1 MEMLPLE
8 IEAMLKAH
16 PLANISMLGFFS
28 KHQPLQILQHGKSVM
43 AKGRSDEDWWYLSL
57 QKSKDFDWF
66 LEQTDVND
74 RYIATIDDEI
84 LAMVKK
90 RFTCKWVLS
99 CDRLYLPNEVKLPE
113 TYIDV
118 SNVLQSEAEHLYLNS
133 NYKAY
138 TSVDYIK
145 EQIAQGPSSACRVDG
160 VLAGWVLTH
169 DDSAMGML
177 HVLDVY
183 RRRGIANAL
192 VIDLVKKIRALGLT
206 PFTYVEPSN
215 KASMNL
221 VKSLGFVVDKP
232 IHWVN
237 IDR

>member
-1 MEMLPLE
+1 MGMLPIE
-8 IEAMLKAH
+8 IEMMLKSH

-28 KHQPLQILQHGKSVM
+28 KHQPLQILQHGKSIM
-43 AKGRSDEDWWYLSL
+43 AKGRSDEDWWYMSL
-57 QKSKDFDWF
+57 QKPKDFDWF
-66 LEQTDVND
+66 LEQTNAND

-84 LAMVKK
+84 LAKVKE

-99 CDRLYLPNEVKLPE
+99 CDRLYLPDKVKLPE
-113 TYIDV
+113 TYLEA
-118 SNVLQSEAEHLYLNS
+118 SNVLQSDAEHLYLNS
-133 NYKAY
+133 NYKTY

-145 EQIAQGPSSACRVDG
+145 EQISQGPSSAFRADG

-183 RRRGIANAL
+183 RRRGVANAL
-192 VIDLVKKIRALGLT
+192 VIDLVMKIRAMGLT

-221 VKSLGFVVDKP
+221 VKSLGFIVDRP

>member
-1 MEMLPLE
+1 MLPIE
-8 IEAMLKAH
+8 IESMLKSR

-28 KHQPLQILQHGKSVM
+28 KHQPLRVLQHGKSVM
-43 AKGRSDEDWWYLSL
+43 AKGHSDEDWWYLSIHD
-57 QKSKDFDWF
+57 SSDFDWF
-66 LEQTDVND
+66 LDNTDIND
-74 RYIATIDDEI
+74 RFIATIDDGLLER
-84 LAMVKK
+84 VKQEY
-90 RFTCKWVLS
+90 TCKWILS
-99 CDRLYLPNEVKLPE
+99 CQRLYLTDKVELPKPIMEV
-113 TYIDV
+113 
-118 SNVLQSEAEHLYLNS
+118 SSVLQSDAEHIYSNS

-138 TSVDYIK
+138 TSVEYIR
-145 EQIAQGPSSACRVDG
+145 EQIAQGPSSACRIDG

-215 KASMNL
+215 LASMNL

>member
-1 MEMLPLE
+1 MGMLPPE
-8 IEAMLKAH
+8 IETMLKEN

-43 AKGRSDEDWWYLSL
+43 AKGHSDEDWWYLSL
-57 QKSKDFDWF
+57 KKSKDFDWF
-66 LEQTDVND
+66 LEQTDAKD

-84 LAMVKK
+84 LAKVKE

-99 CDRLYLPNEVKLPE
+99 CDRLYLPNEVNVPD
-113 TYIDV
+113 TYMEVTSVHEND
-118 SNVLQSEAEHLYLNS
+118 AEHIYSNS

-145 EQIAQGPSSACRVDG
+145 EQIAQGPSSGYRIDG

-215 KASMNL
+215 QASMNL
-221 VKSLGFVVDKP
+221 VKSLGFTIDRP